1 MYALDGHTVHAKHTA
16 CAGPK
21 MYCLYSKVGHG
32 FIQLFAIVILKYY
45 YFSQFVV
52 LTGFLLVNNKKSRFI
67 CFYVLIILFNLT

>member
-32 FIQLFAIVILKYY
+32 FINCLNSNTKVLLLLPDWRFNW
-45 YFSQFVV
+45 V
-52 LTGFLLVNNKKSRFI
+52 LTG
-67 CFYVLIILFNLT
+67 